1 MGWYSIL
8 EGMLEEVMSL
18 AQGVQVGWVR
28 EKETELS
35 RRSSI
40 LNYGFES
47 LRPVLKNLQF
57 YTIVKNK
64 KDQTN
69 KQTKKH
75 FSQRHPFI
83 DSRGVQ
89 ELGVSQSCWD
99 ASI

>member
-1 MGWYSIL
+1 MEEVGWYSIL

-64 KDQTN
+64 NKQTN
-69 KQTKKH
+69 KKT
-75 FSQRHPFI
+75 FLP
-83 DSRGVQ
+83 
-89 ELGVSQSCWD
+89 E
-99 ASI
+99 ASVH